1 MGKKA
6 SEIEKQ
12 TESVPEETEPDNNAL
27 QKSSKSGQPEKPS
40 DQETAEN
47 VPEKTAEESIE
58 EEIEPQKNAPEK
70 SSKSGQPEK
79 PSDKET
85 AENVLTTVTKKSSK
99 RGRPKKSANEDK
111 SELALDTQEE
121 AENEGKVQS
130 KESSPRG
137 KSPNDDSA
145 WEDLPN
151 ENDPAVVEPVP
162 KSTKRVKKSVLN
174 KLRAISTPN
183 KNESHLQANV
193 TFMDRSEIADIS
205 AIPVL
210 SPPTVKK
217 NTRIKPQIKPVRDYG
232 EASFQFRSKRGRGSE
247 DNFDALVQEPKRSKN
262 ANEDVG
268 NTTRSGRSTK
278 KNPKYK

>member
-1 MGKKA
+1 MFEHRLQIA
-6 SEIEKQ
+6 IKQ
-12 TESVPEETEPDNNAL
+12 T
-27 QKSSKSGQPEKPS
+27 
-40 DQETAEN
+40 
-47 VPEKTAEESIE
+47 
-58 EEIEPQKNAPEK
+58 
-70 SSKSGQPEK
+70 
-79 PSDKET
+79 
-85 AENVLTTVTKKSSK
+85 
-99 RGRPKKSANEDK
+99 R
-111 SELALDTQEE
+111 LAI

-130 KESSPRG
+130 KESSPCG

-210 SPPTVKK
+210 SPPTGK
-217 NTRIKPQIKPVRDYG
+217 IKF
-232 EASFQFRSKRGRGSE
+232 SFY
-247 DNFDALVQEPKRSKN
+247 
-262 ANEDVG
+262 
-268 NTTRSGRSTK
+268 
-278 KNPKYK
+278 KYKNIEF